1 MSKLFE
7 ALQKI
12 EQQNVQEPLSPV
24 SSVAKKPTTRPT
36 TAIFLFLLLIIV
48 GIVILYY
55 LNNQTRLFSFE
66 NRLIPNLKTNA
77 VHAIAEEKETRKSE
91 TKPPQETNNFSDQN
105 KPAWPD
111 TTAQQQQ
118 ATKIP
123 PAANTPPKM
132 EFSDKQVLPDTTAQQ
147 RPTISSPEM
156 KRPLPGKQKAFVNRP
171 DNPAVQLQKPLED
184 LKRTV
189 QQILY
194 QAEERR
200 KEGDME
206 GAVILYRHAWKLKK
220 SPAIAN
226 NLAAGLFALKKYNE
240 AHSLLQKA
248 LDMTPDDADLQ
259 YNLNITQERLT
270 LQKTDKTIFCSNSN
284 VRGSPSLYY
293 T

>member
-66 NRLIPNLKTNA
+66 SRLIPNLKTNA

-111 TTAQQQQ
+111 TMAQQQQ
-118 ATKIP
+118 LTKIP
-123 PAANTPPKM
+123 TATDTPSKM
-132 EFSDKQVLPDTTAQQ
+132 DFSDKQVFPDTTAQQ
-147 RPTISSPEM
+147 HPTIPSPEM
-156 KRPLPGKQKAFVNRP
+156 KKSLPGEQETFVNRP
-171 DNPAVQLQKPLED
+171 DPAIQLQKPLED

-206 GAVILYRHAWKLKK
+206 AAVILYRHAWKLKK
-220 SPAIAN
+220 SPATAN

-240 AHSLLQKA
+240 AHRLLQKA
-248 LDMTPDDADLQ
+248 IDMAPDDTDLQ
-259 YNLNITQERLT
+259 YNLNITKERLALPKNNLT
-270 LQKTDKTIFCSNSN
+270 VSEH
-284 VRGSPSLYY
+284 
-293 T
+293 

>member
-66 NRLIPNLKTNA
+66 SRLIPNLKTNA

-111 TTAQQQQ
+111 TMAQQQQ
-118 ATKIP
+118 LTKIP

-132 EFSDKQVLPDTTAQQ
+132 KSSDKQAWPNPMTLQKQT
-147 RPTISSPEM
+147 TISSPEM
-156 KRPLPGKQKAFVNRP
+156 KKSLPGEQKAFANRP
-171 DNPAVQLQKPLED
+171 DPAIQLQKPLEE

-200 KEGDME
+200 IEGDME
-206 GAVILYRHAWKLKK
+206 AAVILYRRAWKLNK
-220 SPAIAN
+220 SPATAN

-240 AHSLLQKA
+240 AHRLLQKA
-248 LDMTPDDADLQ
+248 IDMAPDDTDLQ
-259 YNLNITQERLT
+259 YNLKITQERLA
-270 LQKTDKTIFCSNSN
+270 LQKNNLTVSEH
-284 VRGSPSLYY
+284 
-293 T
+293 